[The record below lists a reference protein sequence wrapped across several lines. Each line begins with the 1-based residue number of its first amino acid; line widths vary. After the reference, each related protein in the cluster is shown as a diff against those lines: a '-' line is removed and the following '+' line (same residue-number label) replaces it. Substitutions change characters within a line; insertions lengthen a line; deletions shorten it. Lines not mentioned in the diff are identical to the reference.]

1 MSNQLLQTPIEYL
14 KSVGPQRGELLRKE
28 LGIHR
33 YEDLIN
39 FYPNRYIDR
48 TRYYKINELQNNP
61 AEVQI
66 IGKIIHVKTVEFGKA
81 KKRLVATF
89 VDETGEMELV
99 WFQGHKWIRESLKI
113 NVPYVIFGK
122 VTSFNGQYNMAHP
135 EMELL
140 SEHEQSLRSALQPVY
155 PSTETLTNRGISN
168 RVVNKMM
175 QQLFL
180 ETQAKFT
187 ETLPQYLLDELK
199 LIPKNAALFNIHFPK
214 SPELLAKAQFRLKFE
229 ELFFIQLQLIS
240 KNLVRKHKI
249 KGHPFTVIGENFNNF
264 YKNHLPFE
272 LTNAQKKVL
281 KEIRNDLGSNAQMNR
296 LLQGDVGSG
305 KTIVALMAMLIA
317 LDNGFQ
323 SCLMAPTEILANQ
336 HFNGLTELLNPET
349 SGLNINIKILTG
361 STKTSERKIIH
372 EELENGSLHIL
383 IGTHALLE
391 DKVQFHNLGLAIID
405 EQHRFGV
412 EQRSKLWKK
421 GSNLPQSFQRKEV
434 EAIKQKYQTARP
446 STYALLK
453 ELKNQNKKKSTQA
466 EAILWECLRN
476 KNLNYKFRRQHIID
490 MFIADFICLEKKL
503 IIEVDGGYHDTAEQ
517 KEADELRTEIL
528 NEIGFKVIRFTN
540 EEVIGNIEN
549 VIKKISATLESLSF
563 GEVGEATIPPHILV
577 MTATPIPRTLAMS
590 LYGDLDVSVIDE
602 LPPGRKPIQTVH
614 RYDSNRL
621 KVWKF
626 IKDEI
631 AKGRQIYIV
640 YPLIQES
647 ETMDYKDLM
656 DGYESISRDFPLPN
670 YSISIVHGKMKP
682 AEKDSEMKRFAE
694 GKTNIM
700 VATTVIEVGVNVP
713 NASVMIIESAER
725 FGLSQL
731 HQLRG
736 RVGRGAEQS
745 YCILM
750 TSHKLSNESK
760 IRLETMCKTNDGFE
774 IAEVDLKLRGPGDIM
789 GKQQSGVL
797 NLQIADLVKDKD
809 ILILARN
816 KAIELLKKDASMT
829 LPEHQT
835 LKQIFIEMTK
845 KKNIWNYIS

>member
-1 MSNQLLQTPIEYL
+1 MIKLIKMSTNLLQTPIEYL
-14 KSVGPQRGELLRKE
+14 KGVGPQRGELLRKE
-28 LGIHR
+28 VGIHK
-33 YEDLIN
+33 YEDLLH
-39 FYPNRYIDR
+39 FFPNRYIDR
-48 TRYYKINELQNNP
+48 TRYYKINELNNNV

-66 IGKIIHVKTVEFGKA
+66 IGKIINIKTVEFGKA
-81 KKRLVATF
+81 KKRLVASF
-89 VDETGEMELV
+89 VDETGQMELT
-99 WFQGHKWIRESLKI
+99 WFQGHKWIRDTLKL
-113 NVPYVIFGK
+113 NTPYVIFGK
-122 VTSFNGQYNMAHP
+122 VTNFNGQYNMAHP
-135 EMELL
+135 EMELQQ
-140 SEHEQSLRSALQPVY
+140 EHEQSLRSAMQPVY

-168 RVVNKMM
+168 RVINKMM

-180 ETQAKFT
+180 ETQAKFA
-187 ETLPQYLLDELK
+187 ETLPLYLIVELK

-214 SPELLAKAQFRLKFE
+214 SQDLLAKAQFRLKFE
-229 ELFFIQLQLIS
+229 ELFFIQLQLIT
-240 KNLVRKHKI
+240 KNLVRKNKI
-249 KGHPFTVIGENFNNF
+249 KGHSFTIVGDNFNDF
-264 YKNHLPFE
+264 YQNHLPFE

-281 KEIRNDLGSNAQMNR
+281 KEIRNDMGSNAQMNR

-336 HFNGLTELLNPET
+336 HFNGLTELAKD
-349 SGLNINIKILTG
+349 LNINIKILTG
-361 STKTSERKIIH
+361 STKTAERKIIH
-372 EELENGSLHIL
+372 EALENGNLHIL

-391 DKVQFHNLGLAIID
+391 DKVQFKNLGLAIID

-412 EQRSKLWKK
+412 EQRSKLW
-421 GSNLPQSFQRKEV
+421 
-434 EAIKQKYQTARP
+434 QK
-446 STYALLK
+446 
-453 ELKNQNKKKSTQA
+453 N
-466 EAILWECLRN
+466 
-476 KNLNYKFRRQHIID
+476 D
-490 MFIADFICLEKKL
+490 
-503 IIEVDGGYHDTAEQ
+503 
-517 KEADELRTEIL
+517 
-528 NEIGFKVIRFTN
+528 
-540 EEVIGNIEN
+540 
-549 VIKKISATLESLSF
+549 
-563 GEVGEATIPPHILV
+563 IPPHILV

-590 LYGDLDVSVIDE
+590 LYGDLDISVIDE

-631 AKGRQIYIV
+631 TKGRQIYIV

-656 DGYESISRDFPLPN
+656 DGYESISRDFPLPQ

-682 AEKDSEMKRFAE
+682 ADKDAEMKRFAE

-700 VATTVIEVGVNVP
+700 VATTVIEVGVNIP

-750 TSHKLSNESK
+750 TSFKLSSDSK
-760 IRLETMCKTNDGFE
+760 IRLETMVKTNDGFE
-774 IAEVDLKLRGPGDIM
+774 IAEVDLKLRGPGDLM

-797 NLQIADLVKDKD
+797 NLQIADLVRDKD
-809 ILILARN
+809 ILLVARN
-816 KAIELLKKDASMT
+816 EATKLLKKDASMS
-829 LPEHQT
+829 LPEHQS
-835 LKQIFIEMTK
+835 LKTVFLELTK

>member
-1 MSNQLLQTPIEYL
+1 MSANLLQTPIEYL
-14 KSVGPQRGELLRKE
+14 KGVGPQRGELLRKE
-28 LGIHR
+28 VGIHR
-33 YEDLIN
+33 YEDLLN

-48 TRYYKINELQNNP
+48 TRYYKINELNNNV

-66 IGKIIHVKTVEFGKA
+66 IGKIINIKTVEFGKA
-81 KKRLVATF
+81 KKRLVAVF
-89 VDETGEMELV
+89 VDETGQMELN
-99 WFQGHKWIRESLKI
+99 WFQGHKWIRDTLKL
-113 NVPYVIFGK
+113 NTPYVIFGK

-140 SEHEQSLRSALQPVY
+140 NEHEESLRSAMQPVY

-175 QQLFL
+175 QQVFL
-180 ETQAKFT
+180 ETQAQFA
-187 ETLPQYLLDELK
+187 ETLPQYLIEELK

-229 ELFFIQLQLIS
+229 ELFFIQLQLIT

-249 KGHPFTVIGENFNNF
+249 KGHPFTIVGDNFNNF
-264 YKNHLPFE
+264 YQNHLPFE

-281 KEIRNDLGSNAQMNR
+281 KEIRNDMGTNAQMNR

-323 SCLMAPTEILANQ
+323 SCLMAPTEILATQ
-336 HFNGLTELLNPET
+336 HYNGLTELAKD
-349 SGLNINIKILTG
+349 LNINIKILTG
-361 STKTSERKIIH
+361 STKTAERKIIH
-372 EELENGSLHIL
+372 EALENGSLHIL

-391 DKVQFHNLGLAIID
+391 DKVKFHNLGLAIID

-412 EQRSKLWKK
+412 EQRSKLW
-421 GSNLPQSFQRKEV
+421 
-434 EAIKQKYQTARP
+434 QK
-446 STYALLK
+446 
-453 ELKNQNKKKSTQA
+453 N
-466 EAILWECLRN
+466 
-476 KNLNYKFRRQHIID
+476 D
-490 MFIADFICLEKKL
+490 
-503 IIEVDGGYHDTAEQ
+503 
-517 KEADELRTEIL
+517 
-528 NEIGFKVIRFTN
+528 
-540 EEVIGNIEN
+540 
-549 VIKKISATLESLSF
+549 
-563 GEVGEATIPPHILV
+563 IPPHVLV

-590 LYGDLDVSVIDE
+590 LYGDLDISVIDE

-640 YPLIQES
+640 YPLIKES

-656 DGYESISRDFPLPN
+656 DGYESISRDFPPDGSGPQ

-682 AEKDSEMKRFAE
+682 ADKEAEMKRFAE

-700 VATTVIEVGVNVP
+700 VATTVIEVGVNIP

-750 TSHKLSNESK
+750 TSFKLSSDSK
-760 IRLETMCKTNDGFE
+760 IRLETMVKTNDGFE

-797 NLQIADLVKDKD
+797 NLQIADLVRDKD
-809 ILILARN
+809 ILLLARHEAL
-816 KAIELLKKDASMT
+816 KLLKKDASMT

-835 LKQIFIEMTK
+835 LRAVFIELTK

>member
-1 MSNQLLQTPIEYL
+1 MSYQLLQTPIEYL
-14 KSVGPQRGELLRKE
+14 KGVGPQRGELLRKE

-48 TRYYKINELQNNP
+48 TRYYKINELNNNP

-66 IGKIIHVKTVEFGKA
+66 IGKIINIKTVEFGKA

-99 WFQGHKWIRESLKI
+99 WFQGLKWIRESLKI
-113 NVPYVIFGK
+113 NIPYVIFGK

-140 SEHEQSLRSALQPVY
+140 NEHEQSLRSALQPVY

-214 SPELLAKAQFRLKFE
+214 SPELLTKAQFRLKFE
-229 ELFFIQLQLIS
+229 ELFFIQLQLIT

-336 HFNGLTELLNPET
+336 HFNGLTELAKD
-349 SGLNINIKILTG
+349 LNINIKILTG

-391 DKVQFHNLGLAIID
+391 DKVQFQNLGLAIID

-421 GSNLPQSFQRKEV
+421 
-434 EAIKQKYQTARP
+434 
-446 STYALLK
+446 
-453 ELKNQNKKKSTQA
+453 
-466 EAILWECLRN
+466 
-476 KNLNYKFRRQHIID
+476 
-490 MFIADFICLEKKL
+490 
-503 IIEVDGGYHDTAEQ
+503 
-517 KEADELRTEIL
+517 
-528 NEIGFKVIRFTN
+528 NE
-540 EEVIGNIEN
+540 
-549 VIKKISATLESLSF
+549 
-563 GEVGEATIPPHILV
+563 IPPHILV

-682 AEKDSEMKRFAE
+682 AEKDAEMKRFAE

-809 ILILARN
+809 ILVVARN
-816 KAIELLKKDASMT
+816 EALKLLKKDASMS

-835 LKQIFIEMTK
+835 LKQVFIEMTK